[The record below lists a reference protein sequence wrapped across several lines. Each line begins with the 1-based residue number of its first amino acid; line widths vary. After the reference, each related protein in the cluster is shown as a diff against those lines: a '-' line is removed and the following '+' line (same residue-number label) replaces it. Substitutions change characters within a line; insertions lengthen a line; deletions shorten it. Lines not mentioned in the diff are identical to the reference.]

1 MKTPSL
7 PTVCAWCRR
16 VRSSQGEWS
25 EPDLPE
31 LDGRI
36 ATHGIC
42 PTCLEKATARA
53 TIAPTVSQ

>member
-1 MKTPSL
+1 MRESSL

-16 VRSSQGEWS
+16 VRNNQGEWN
-25 EPDLPE
+25 EHDRPE
-31 LDGRI
+31 LDSEI

-53 TIAPTVSQ
+53 TVATVSQ